1 MPPRR
6 FFTMPLHAD
15 AGAVRSSPAAGQ
27 RGAEASGCI
36 TPLLLLRLFLLRF
49 QHLVAFPRW
58 LCGPRRLLRSVDH
71 GDHINLVGLDV
82 IDDPEG
88 AFQHFPYLREFDFR
102 DDAAGLGEI
111 ADLLGASGE
120 TINDSQGVLW

>member
-6 FFTMPLHAD
+6 SFIQPFHAD
-15 AGAVRSSPAAGQ
+15 GGAVRPSSGDAAVLPVLP
-27 RGAEASGCI
+27 RRRF
-36 TPLLLLRLFLLRF
+36 LLRL
-49 QHLVAFPRW
+49 QHLLVLPRW

-88 AFQHFPYLREFDFR
+88 AFQHFPYLREIDFR

-111 ADLLGASGE
+111 ADLLGTSGE